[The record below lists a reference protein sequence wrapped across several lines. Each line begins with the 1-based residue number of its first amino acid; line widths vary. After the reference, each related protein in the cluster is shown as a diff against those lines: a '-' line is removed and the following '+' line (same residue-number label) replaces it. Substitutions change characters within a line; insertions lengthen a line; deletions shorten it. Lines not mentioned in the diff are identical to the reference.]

1 LAKSLFQVKFL
12 ESIVAVAREIRE
24 AIFSTV
30 PRDTEITK
38 VDFEGPKVAIY
49 TRRPQV
55 FLENDGEL
63 VKKIAKTI
71 KKRVI
76 IRGDPE
82 KRKSEKET
90 EEVIEKLIPEE
101 AGLKNVYFNDI
112 TGEVEI
118 EVLFPE
124 KVTQDA
130 LNAIFFDT
138 LWTPRVLRRPPVH
151 SRTVKE
157 IRDLYR
163 ASKQE
168 RIDFLKKLGYKVYRK
183 PIFPAQ
189 MVRIVSLGAARE
201 VGRSAVLV
209 QTPEANIL
217 MDAGLK
223 PTGNGDELPLFD
235 LPEFDVDDLDA
246 VVITHA
252 HLDHIGALPVLF
264 KHGYKGP
271 VYMTEPTLHLAK
283 LLLEDYV
290 KVSEREGKDPLYS
303 MRDVNSFILNTYTL
317 TYGEVTDIA
326 PEIRL
331 TFYRAGH
338 ILGSAMIHLHIGDGL
353 INIVYTGDV
362 KYART
367 MLLDPAYNKFPR
379 AEVLIIESTYGSK
392 TDILPS
398 EDDAKLEL
406 GKIVLETAQRNGIVL
421 IPVLAVGRAQ
431 EVLLA
436 LLDLMKKQAI
446 PQLPIF
452 IEGMID
458 EVSAVHMTFP
468 EYLSATIRG
477 MIYNDENPFTSEN
490 IHVIRGEAR
499 EDVIEKKPAIILAT
513 SGMLTGGPVL
523 DYLRMLA
530 DDENSSLVF
539 VSYQVEGTL
548 GRKIL
553 GGLRKITFSD
563 PSGKAITKDLKMQ
576 VYRVEGFSGH
586 SDRRQLEA
594 FIRRME
600 PTPKTVILNHGETSK
615 IDEFMRYLGSE
626 WFKKKSG
633 LSFEVRAPQN
643 AESIRLV

>member
-1 LAKSLFQVKFL
+1 MEA
-12 ESIVAVAREIRE
+12 IIAVAREIRE
-24 AIFSTV
+24 TIASNV
-30 PRDTEITK
+30 PKEAEITK

-49 TRRPQV
+49 TKRPQV

-63 VKKIAKTI
+63 VKRIAKTI

-76 IRGDPE
+76 VRGDPE
-82 KRKSEKET
+82 SRLNEGSA
-90 EEVIEKLIPEE
+90 EEFIKKAVPPE
-101 AGLKNVYFNDI
+101 AGLKNVYFNDV
-112 TGEVEI
+112 TGEVEL
-118 EVLFPE
+118 EVLYPE
-124 KVTQDA
+124 KIPPEV
-130 LNAIFFDT
+130 LNRVFFET
-138 LWTPRVLRRPPVH
+138 LWTPRVLRKPPVH
-151 SRTVKE
+151 SRTVSE
-157 IRDLYR
+157 IRELYR

-168 RIDFLKKLGYKVYRK
+168 RIDFLRKLGYKVYRK
-183 PIFPAQ
+183 PIFPADR
-189 MVRIVSLGAARE
+189 VRIVSLGAFQE

-217 MDAGLK
+217 LDAGLK

-235 LPEFDVDDLDA
+235 LPEFDLESLDA

-252 HLDHIGALPVLF
+252 HLDHVGALPVLF
-264 KHGYKGP
+264 KYGYKGP
-271 VYMTEPTLHLAK
+271 VYMTEPTLHLSK
-283 LLLEDYV
+283 LLFEDYI
-290 KVSEREGKDPLYS
+290 KVAQREGKNELYS
-303 MRDVNSFILNTYTL
+303 MRDVNSLLLNTYTL
-317 TYGEVTDIA
+317 SYGEVTDIA

-338 ILGSAMIHLHIGDGL
+338 ILGSAMVHLHIGEGL
-353 INIVYTGDV
+353 INIVYTGDM

-392 TDILPS
+392 SDVLPS

-406 GKIVLETAQRNGIVL
+406 AKIVLETIERKGVVL

-436 LLDLMKKQAI
+436 LLDLMKKGAV
-446 PQLPIF
+446 PRVPIF

-468 EYLSATIRG
+468 EYLSATIRE
-477 MIYNDENPFTSEN
+477 MIYRDENPFTSEN

-499 EDVIEKKPAIILAT
+499 EDITEKKPSIILAT

-523 DYLRMLA
+523 DYLRILA

-553 GGLRKITFSD
+553 QGLRKLSFTD
-563 PSGKAITKDLKMQ
+563 PSGKVINKDLKMR

-600 PTPKTVILNHGETSK
+600 PSPRTVILNHGEAGK
-615 IDEFMRYLGSE
+615 IEEFRRYLSSE
-626 WFKKKSG
+626 WFKKKTG
-633 LSFEVRAPQN
+633 LNLDVLTPKN
-643 AESIRLV
+643 AESIRIV

>member
-1 LAKSLFQVKFL
+1 M

-90 EEVIEKLIPEE
+90 EEVIEKLIPAE

-130 LNAIFFDT
+130 LNAIFFET

-183 PIFPAQ
+183 PIFPTQ

-201 VGRSAVLV
+201 VGRSAILV

-303 MRDVNSFILNTYTL
+303 MRDVNSFILNTYTM

-392 TDILPS
+392 TDVLPS

-436 LLDLMKKQAI
+436 C
-446 PQLPIF
+446 
-452 IEGMID
+452 
-458 EVSAVHMTFP
+458 
-468 EYLSATIRG
+468 
-477 MIYNDENPFTSEN
+477 
-490 IHVIRGEAR
+490 
-499 EDVIEKKPAIILAT
+499 
-513 SGMLTGGPVL
+513 LT
-523 DYLRMLA
+523 
-530 DDENSSLVF
+530 
-539 VSYQVEGTL
+539 
-548 GRKIL
+548 
-553 GGLRKITFSD
+553 
-563 PSGKAITKDLKMQ
+563 
-576 VYRVEGFSGH
+576 
-586 SDRRQLEA
+586 
-594 FIRRME
+594 
-600 PTPKTVILNHGETSK
+600 
-615 IDEFMRYLGSE
+615 
-626 WFKKKSG
+626 
-633 LSFEVRAPQN
+633 
-643 AESIRLV
+643 